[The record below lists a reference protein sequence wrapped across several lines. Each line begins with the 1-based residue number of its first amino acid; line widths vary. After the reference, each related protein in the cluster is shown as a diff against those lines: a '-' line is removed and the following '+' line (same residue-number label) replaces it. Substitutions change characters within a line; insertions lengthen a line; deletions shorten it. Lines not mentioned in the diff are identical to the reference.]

1 MKLKFNLKTYLK
13 NNWWKYLIIAFV
25 LAVDL
30 VTKALIVTENSLG
43 TETSLIGNIVV
54 ILPTKNSGAGFS
66 MLSGKR
72 WFLII
77 TTFIFLIAIAVFD
90 LLYQKKSALFC
101 TATGLVIG
109 GAIGNLV
116 DRLLFGYVRDFI
128 YLKFINF
135 AVFNVADMALTVG
148 IILLLV
154 YIIFYSSKTEQN
166 VETQSQNKDNIQ
178 NISANNNID
187 TKSQQN
193 KKIDDKTAKNALEDS
208 NAKYNSN

>member
-116 DRLLFGYVRDFI
+116 DRPLFGYVRDFI

-208 NAKYNSN
+208 NAKDNSN

>member
-1 MKLKFNLKTYLK
+1 MKLKLDLKMYLK
-13 NNWWKYLIIAFV
+13 NNWWKYLIITCV
-25 LAVDL
+25 IAVDL
-30 VTKALIVTENSLG
+30 VTKALIVTETSLG

-72 WFLII
+72 WFLIV
-77 TTFIFLIAIAVFD
+77 TTFIFLIALAVFD

-154 YIIFYSSKTEQN
+154 YIIFYSSKNEPK
-166 VETQSQNKDNIQ
+166 VEMQSQNKSDFKNKDIT
-178 NISANNNID
+178 SNID

-193 KKIDDKTAKNALEDS
+193 SKTSDNTAKNALEDS
-208 NAKYNSN
+208 NAKDNSN

>member
-1 MKLKFNLKTYLK
+1 M
-13 NNWWKYLIIAFV
+13 IIAFV

-116 DRLLFGYVRDFI
+116 DRPLFGYVRDFI

-208 NAKYNSN
+208 NAKDNSN

>member
-1 MKLKFNLKTYLK
+1 M
-13 NNWWKYLIIAFV
+13 IIAFV

-208 NAKYNSN
+208 NAKDNSN

>member
-208 NAKYNSN
+208 NAKDNSN